1 MYNIM
6 TKLINKRFYKT
17 REEAQ
22 QKCDVFYAVGR
33 ITDEQYTDLCAL
45 IESVYGETEAKQE
58 TTAQTNTRGNG
69 AAGKAEWGCAGGEHR
84 LQSHFVLHKQDRR
97 IDAGKEEQYGFCIFG
112 HCKCGGDH
120 RRVLPHRHG
129 C

>member
-33 ITDEQYTDLCAL
+33 ITDEEYTELSAL
-45 IESVYGETEAKQE
+45 IESVY
-58 TTAQTNTRGNG
+58 
-69 AAGKAEWGCAGGEHR
+69 AE
-84 LQSHFVLHKQDRR
+84 
-97 IDAGKEEQYGFCIFG
+97 
-112 HCKCGGDH
+112 
-120 RRVLPHRHG
+120 
-129 C
+129 

>member
-45 IESVYGETEAKQE
+45 IESVDGETEAK
-58 TTAQTNTRGNG
+58 
-69 AAGKAEWGCAGGEHR
+69 
-84 LQSHFVLHKQDRR
+84 
-97 IDAGKEEQYGFCIFG
+97 
-112 HCKCGGDH
+112 
-120 RRVLPHRHG
+120 
-129 C
+129 

>member
-6 TKLINKRFYKT
+6 TKLIDKRFYKT

-45 IESVYGETEAKQE
+45 IESVYGETEAK
-58 TTAQTNTRGNG
+58 
-69 AAGKAEWGCAGGEHR
+69 
-84 LQSHFVLHKQDRR
+84 
-97 IDAGKEEQYGFCIFG
+97 
-112 HCKCGGDH
+112 
-120 RRVLPHRHG
+120 
-129 C
+129 

>member
-17 REEAQ
+17 RKEAQ

-45 IESVYGETEAKQE
+45 IESVYGETEAK
-58 TTAQTNTRGNG
+58 
-69 AAGKAEWGCAGGEHR
+69 
-84 LQSHFVLHKQDRR
+84 
-97 IDAGKEEQYGFCIFG
+97 
-112 HCKCGGDH
+112 
-120 RRVLPHRHG
+120 
-129 C
+129 

>member
-33 ITDEQYTDLCAL
+33 ISDEEYAELCNL
-45 IESVYGETEAKQE
+45 IESVY
-58 TTAQTNTRGNG
+58 
-69 AAGKAEWGCAGGEHR
+69 AE
-84 LQSHFVLHKQDRR
+84 
-97 IDAGKEEQYGFCIFG
+97 
-112 HCKCGGDH
+112 
-120 RRVLPHRHG
+120 
-129 C
+129 

>member
-33 ITDEQYTDLCAL
+33 ITDEQYTELSSL
-45 IESVYGETEAKQE
+45 IGEVYPTEE
-58 TTAQTNTRGNG
+58 PN
-69 AAGKAEWGCAGGEHR
+69 EMSP
-84 LQSHFVLHKQDRR
+84 L
-97 IDAGKEEQYGFCIFG
+97 
-112 HCKCGGDH
+112 
-120 RRVLPHRHG
+120 
-129 C
+129 

>member
-33 ITDEQYTDLCAL
+33 ITDDKYTDLCAL
-45 IESVYGETEAKQE
+45 IESVYGETEAK
-58 TTAQTNTRGNG
+58 
-69 AAGKAEWGCAGGEHR
+69 
-84 LQSHFVLHKQDRR
+84 
-97 IDAGKEEQYGFCIFG
+97 
-112 HCKCGGDH
+112 
-120 RRVLPHRHG
+120 
-129 C
+129 